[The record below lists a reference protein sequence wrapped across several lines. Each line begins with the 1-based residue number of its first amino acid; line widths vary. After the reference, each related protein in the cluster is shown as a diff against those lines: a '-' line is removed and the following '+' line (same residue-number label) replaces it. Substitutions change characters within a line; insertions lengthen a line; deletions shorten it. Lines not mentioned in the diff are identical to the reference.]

1 MLLLT
6 GMLTLAFNIQPVKAS
21 GTIYIRA
28 DGSVDPPTAPIF
40 TVDNVTY
47 TFTGGICADSI
58 VIEKD
63 DIVIDGNGYVL
74 NRSVSGFCGFDIS
87 YRNNVTIK
95 NTEITKFGDGVY
107 VYHSN
112 SCKIINNIVTDCWY
126 AIEVMHSSNHNTV
139 LGNSVNN
146 SYGGISVDY
155 SSNDNA
161 VSNNTVT
168 NSRDPGWG
176 LYLWASQG
184 CKFSDNTVINCKKGI
199 DMRLCHNNSINSN
212 SFINN
217 TDCGIYLANSAT
229 RNVLS
234 NNTLLNNRYGIYL
247 DDSSNNTLFG
257 NNITTSNDIG
267 ITLILSL
274 YNKIAG
280 NNIANNWNGIQLAT
294 NSNNNSIV
302 GNNITDN
309 EYGIISFYGPC
320 YNKIYHNNFVNNA
333 IQVDTWMSYYN
344 VWDYGYP
351 SGGNYWSDYSGL
363 DANGDGIGD
372 TPYVIDADNKD
383 RYPLMHP
390 WSPLPVHNINTGLGY
405 ATIQEAIN
413 ADETLNGH
421 TIFAEAGTY
430 TENIVIN
437 KTVSLIGKDRDGTI
451 IDGDGTTDAIR
462 ITAENVTVRN
472 FMIRN
477 EGSNPGIHLY
487 YANSSLI
494 ENNFIT
500 NTHDAIWL
508 EHSFQNIVRRNNV
521 SSNNNQ
527 GVLLHYSSNNTI
539 QENVVEYSGYAN
551 INIYA
556 SHNNTIQG
564 NIMQHHWLAFIIH
577 YGSSKNQILENT
589 FDGEYAIFSG
599 GNKFYHNNF
608 LKTFSG
614 AFVALNTWDDGYPS
628 GGNYWIDYVDA
639 DVKSG
644 SGQDLPG
651 SDGIGDTPYI
661 IDADNRDHYPLMSPY
676 GAPQFLT
683 YRLTIA
689 TTVGGT
695 TSPTIG
701 TYNYTANSTVQVTA
715 ISNVDYIFDHWELAT
730 VNVGSAN
737 PYTVLMD
744 SNHTLK
750 AVFIYSP
757 PLSPLSAS
765 ISPLSASINLGQSVS
780 FTSAVSGGT
789 SPYTHQWY
797 VDDNP
802 VSDATSASWIFTPTA
817 SGIYYIHVKVT
828 DSKGNMTQ
836 SETARVTVAAVPVGG
851 YSFPVEG
858 SIKADPLIPC
868 LALVTVSAT
877 ILTAIKRKNSKK
889 NKIFS

>member
-1 MLLLT
+1 MEKTVSGIMLTVLLI
-6 GMLTLAFNIQPVKAS
+6 GMLTLAFNIQPVKGWT
-21 GTIYIRA
+21 GTVYIRA
-28 DGSVDPPTAPIF
+28 DGSIEPSDAPII
-40 TVDNVTY
+40 TYDNVTY
-47 TFTGGICADSI
+47 TLTDNITSSGDGIVVERDNIVVDGAGYTLVGANYYKGVDLTGS
-58 VIEKD
+58 
-63 DIVIDGNGYVL
+63 
-74 NRSVSGFCGFDIS
+74 S
-87 YRNNVTIK
+87 NVTVK
-95 NTEITKFGDGVY
+95 NMKIEAFDYGIWLEY
-107 VYHSN
+107 SSSN
-112 SCKIINNIVTDCWY
+112 TISGNNITANLESSIYLYY
-126 AIEVMHSSNHNTV
+126 A
-139 LGNSVNN
+139 
-146 SYGGISVDY
+146 
-155 SSNDNA
+155 
-161 VSNNTVT
+161 SNNTISGNIFT
-168 NSRDPGWG
+168 K
-176 LYLWASQG
+176 ASYG
-184 CKFSDNTVINCKKGI
+184 IRGFGSANVISENDI
-199 DMRLCHNNSINSN
+199 TE
-212 SFINN
+212 FY
-217 TDCGIYLANSAT
+217 CGIQLSYSSQNAILENHIAT
-229 RNVLS
+229 IEYGVLLS
-234 NNTLLNNRYGIYL
+234 S
-247 DDSSNNTLFG
+247 SSNNTIFG
-257 NNITTSNDIG
+257 NNIMANHQNGIEIDYSSKNIILGNNLTANNRGILALSSSTNTISKNNISSNDRDG
-267 ITLILSL
+267 IWLVSSS
-274 YNKIAG
+274 G
-280 NNIANNWNGIQLAT
+280 NSISKNHIIANMRYGIFFS
-294 NSNNNSIV
+294 NSSNNKLHHNSL
-302 GNNITDN
+302 T
-309 EYGIISFYGPC
+309 
-320 YNKIYHNNFVNNA
+320 YNTQQIYDTSWDMSGYPVSVN
-333 IQVDTWMSYYN
+333 TW
-344 VWDYGYP
+344 DDGYP
-351 SGGNYWSDYSGL
+351 SGGNYWSDYTGV
-363 DANGDGIGD
+363 DADGDGIGD
-372 TPYVIDADNKD
+372 TPYVIDADNQD